1 IEPAAQ
7 VDGTPPAHAQRLVEP
22 DVGLDDARV
31 DHDLTYRDVQ
41 LGDDAAQFIQLVL
54 GFQGNDAV
62 GAIIHGDR
70 TPLLTLTRS
79 DRRKQGRNVRSLGV
93 IHLDQLTAQRRQFGD
108 LLLGFQL
115 LAFAGGDLFS
125 GRDQQH
131 VTYLALVQTLGFQ
144 YQIQRLVP
152 RHIPQPP
159 GDTALHRVTGHQ
171 VEVGEVGDQ
180 LQDRTHFDV
189 LEVE

>member
-1 IEPAAQ
+1 
-7 VDGTPPAHAQRLVEP
+7 EP
-22 DVGLDDARV
+22 DVGLDDARL

-54 GFQGNDAV
+54 GFHGNDAV
-62 GAIIHGDR
+62 GAVIHGDR
-70 TPLLTLTRS
+70 TPLLTLTRG
-79 DRRKQGRNVRSLGV
+79 DRGEQGRDVGGLGV
-93 IHLDQLTAQRRQFGD
+93 IHLDQRTAQRRQFGD

-115 LAFAGGDLFS
+115 LAFAGGNFL
-125 GRDQQH
+125 GRRDQQH
-131 VTYLALVQTLGFQ
+131 ITDLALVQALGFQ
-144 YQIQRLVP
+144 YQVQRLVP
-152 RHIPQPP
+152 GHVLQAQ

-180 LQDRTHFDV
+180 LQYRTHFDV